1 MLVNLVFDYYTDVI
15 NVPDKIGTQIKKYQK
30 KCYKWLY
37 NKDNDHQ
44 YWEKDEYGKKLGVGI
59 FSDAFVYWLN
69 SFVLNDSEQ
78 KTVVLKR
85 NLQEYDSSLPT
96 IFY

>member
-15 NVPDKIGTQIKKYQK
+15 NVPDEIGTQIKKYQK
-30 KCYKWLY
+30 KCDKWLY
-37 NKDNDHQ
+37 NKNNNHQ

-59 FSDAFVYWLN
+59 CSDAFVYWLN

-78 KTVVLKR
+78 KAAVLKR
-85 NLQEYDSSLPT
+85 NLPEYDSSLPT

>member
-1 MLVNLVFDYYTDVI
+1 MYHFYLL
-15 NVPDKIGTQIKKYQK
+15 
-30 KCYKWLY
+30 KWL
-37 NKDNDHQ
+37 DNQ
-44 YWEKDEYGKKLGVGI
+44 YWEKDEYGKKLGIGI
-59 FSDAFVYWLN
+59 CSDAFVYWLN

-78 KTVVLKR
+78 KAVVLKR

>member
-30 KCYKWLY
+30 KCDKWLY
-37 NKDNDHQ
+37 NKDNNHQ

-59 FSDAFVYWLN
+59 
-69 SFVLNDSEQ
+69 EQ
-78 KTVVLKR
+78 VRKKWTMEKNTL
-85 NLQEYDSSLPT
+85 LM
-96 IFY
+96 

>member
-1 MLVNLVFDYYTDVI
+1 MTS
-15 NVPDKIGTQIKKYQK
+15 
-30 KCYKWLY
+30 
-37 NKDNDHQ
+37 
-44 YWEKDEYGKKLGVGI
+44 GKKLGIGI
-59 FSDAFVYWLN
+59 CSDAFVYWLN

-78 KTVVLKR
+78 KAVVLKR

>member
-1 MLVNLVFDYYTDVI
+1 MKQELKSKNI
-15 NVPDKIGTQIKKYQK
+15 KRNVTSGQ
-30 KCYKWLY
+30 LY
-37 NKDNDHQ
+37 NKDNNHQ

-59 FSDAFVYWLN
+59 CSDAFVYWLN

-78 KTVVLKR
+78 KAVVLKR
-85 NLQEYDSSLPT
+85 NLQEYDTSLPT

>member
-15 NVPDKIGTQIKKYQK
+15 NVPDEIGTQIKKYQK
-30 KCYKWLY
+30 KYDKWLY
-37 NKDNDHQ
+37 NKDNNHQ

-59 FSDAFVYWLN
+59 CSDAFVYWLN
-69 SFVLNDSEQ
+69 SFVLNDGEQ
-78 KTVVLKR
+78 KAVVLKR